1 MFVDR
6 FIDPDLRLETFFE
19 KDRAAE
25 NGGVDLYIGNIGT
38 SAQLH
43 WRLNKISFRACL
55 LFYSFFGDKKVFKSS
70 LDLYFHP
77 SITEFRIEKK
87 IHIKAVTACV

>member
-25 NGGVDLYIGNIGT
+25 NRGVDLYIWNIGT

-43 WRLNKISFRACL
+43 
-55 LFYSFFGDKKVFKSS
+55 
-70 LDLYFHP
+70 
-77 SITEFRIEKK
+77 
-87 IHIKAVTACV
+87 